1 MFIIHWLK
9 NLLIVYIAV
18 FLAGL
23 LNGIILILFI
33 GFIGLIVDFF
43 GFPFFNYL
51 NIFLKTVQKIIN
63 LEVSI
68 LILLGIPIAA
78 YLSNN
83 FPFSLIS
90 EKYRP
95 PNSLA
100 YKIWEENEKSRIKS
114 LENKNKISI
123 LKGNIQKLKLLN
135 DLKKNKKNKIK

>member
-1 MFIIHWLK
+1 MFIIHYLK
-9 NLLIVYIAV
+9 NLLIVYITV

-23 LNGIILILFI
+23 FYGIILIMII
-33 GFIGLIVDFF
+33 GFIGLIIDFL

-51 NIFLKTVQKIIN
+51 NIFSKTIQKIIN
-63 LEVSI
+63 FEISF

-78 YLSNN
+78 YFINN

-100 YKIWEENEKSRIKS
+100 YKIWKENEKSRIRA
-114 LENKNKISI
+114 LENKNKISN
-123 LKGNIQKLKLLN
+123 LKDDIQKLKLLN
-135 DLKKNKKNKIK
+135 DLRKNKKNKIK

>member
-33 GFIGLIVDFF
+33 GFIGLIVDFL

-100 YKIWEENEKSRIKS
+100 YKIWEENEKSRIKA
-114 LENKNKISI
+114 LENKNKISN
-123 LKGNIQKLKLLN
+123 LKADIQKLKLLN